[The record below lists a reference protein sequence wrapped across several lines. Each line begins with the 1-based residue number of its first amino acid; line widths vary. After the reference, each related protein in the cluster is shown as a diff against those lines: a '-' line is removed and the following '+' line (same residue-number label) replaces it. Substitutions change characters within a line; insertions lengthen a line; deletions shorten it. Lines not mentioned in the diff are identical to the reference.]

1 MRSSIERIGVAAG
14 LAGGLVS
21 FAVLMACAVPK
32 RSVADRPDA
41 HPRGAV
47 VATVDLPDYG
57 TDVAASVDGRVYVPV
72 RAGKLVVVDSKT
84 ATVAATIPIDGEP
97 YAVAVTP
104 GGRRVYVVDYLGQYV
119 TVVAAPELQVKKRIP
134 IGTRHRP
141 SLRPSAAAS
150 RDGRW
155 VYVADTARDH
165 LLTIA
170 TDTDE
175 IANDL
180 FLDIHPAAVDVSPD
194 GRFVYVAG
202 CKLLCTDGTLLQIDA
217 RTHAIVSRIAL
228 GPRPS
233 GMVIGPDG
241 RFAYLVN
248 AYDANVTAFDL
259 ATDRIATIPIGA
271 EPIGIAIDRA
281 GRRVVATSFR
291 TGTLAMISTATNALV
306 TTAAIG
312 DTPRAV
318 AVSADGTR
326 AFVTS
331 SSSLLSI
338 VDLTRIGR

>member
-1 MRSSIERIGVAAG
+1 VPPRHASAGRDVVGV
-14 LAGGLVS
+14 
-21 FAVLMACAVPK
+21 P
-32 RSVADRPDA
+32 
-41 HPRGAV
+41 GAV

-72 RAGKLVVVDSKT
+72 RSGKLLVVDAKT
-84 ATVAATIPIDGEP
+84 ASVAATIPIDGEP

-119 TVVAAPELQVKKRIP
+119 TVVTAPELKVKKRIP
-134 IGTRHRP
+134 IGTRRRP
-141 SLRPSAAAS
+141 SLRPSVVAS

-175 IANDL
+175 VANDL
-180 FLDIHPAAVDVSPD
+180 FLDFHPAAVDVSPD

-202 CKLLCTDGTLLQIDA
+202 CKLLCTDGTMFQIDT
-217 RTHAIVSRIAL
+217 RTHAIVSQIAL

-233 GMVIGPDG
+233 AMVIGPEG
-241 RFAYLVN
+241 RFAYFVN

-291 TGTLAMISTATNALV
+291 TGTLAMISTATNTLV
-306 TTAAIG
+306 TTAAVG

-338 VDLTRIGR
+338 VDLTRVGR

>member
-1 MRSSIERIGVAAG
+1 VHGT
-14 LAGGLVS
+14 
-21 FAVLMACAVPK
+21 
-32 RSVADRPDA
+32 
-41 HPRGAV
+41 V

-72 RAGKLVVVDSKT
+72 RSGKLVVVDPKT
-84 ATVAATIPIDGEP
+84 ASVAATIELDGEP

-119 TVVAAPELQVKKRIP
+119 TVVTAPELQVKKRIP
-134 IGTRHRP
+134 IGTRRRP
-141 SLRPSAAAS
+141 SLRPSAVAS
-150 RDGRW
+150 RDGRR

-165 LLTIA
+165 VLAIR

-175 IANDL
+175 IAHDL
-180 FLDIHPAAVDVSPD
+180 FLDIHPAGVDVSPD
-194 GRFVYVAG
+194 GRFAYVAG
-202 CKLLCTDGTLLQIDA
+202 CKLLCTDGTLLEID
-217 RTHAIVSRIAL
+217 TESWEIVRRIAL

-233 GMVIGPDG
+233 GIVLTPDG
-241 RFAYLVN
+241 RRAYLVN
-248 AYDANVTAFDL
+248 GYDANVTALDL
-259 ATDRIATIPIGA
+259 ATERITTIPIGA

-291 TGTLAMISTATNALV
+291 AGTLAMISTATDGLV

-312 DTPRAV
+312 GTPRAV

-338 VDLTRIGR
+338 VDLDRVGR